1 MIVSEIVSVRSVE
14 VGDAAVVA
22 ELSVQL
28 GYIAHEGEMRTRIA
42 RLLAHP
48 EEQVALVAC
57 VDGVVIGWIEAVV
70 VHHLQSAPHT
80 LIGGLVVKDGARG
93 LGVGRTLCAA
103 VEVWT
108 KHKGL
113 DVVRVTSRSTREAAH
128 RFYLRDGY
136 VLTKSSAVFEKVL
149 R

>member
-1 MIVSEIVSVRSVE
+1 MIVSEIVSVRHVE
-14 VGDAAVVA
+14 VGDAAVMA

-28 GYIAHEGEMRTRIA
+28 GYAAHEGEMRTRIA

-48 EEQVALVAC
+48 EKQVARVAC
-57 VDGVVIGWIEAVV
+57 VDGVVIGWIEAAV
-70 VHHLQSAPHT
+70 VHHLQSAPHV

-103 VEVWT
+103 VEAWT
-108 KHKGL
+108 KDKGL